1 MIATLASMLVGII
14 VILLMIAAN
23 GYFVAQEFGYMAV
36 DRSRLSARAAAGHTD
51 ARRALDVTRRTS
63 FMLSGAQLGI
73 TVTGLL
79 VGFVTEPLV
88 GDGIGELLGLTG
100 LNPAVGIA
108 IGTIGT
114 LLIATAVQMVFGEL
128 LPKNLAIARP
138 EAFARRLALSTTIYL
153 RLFGWIIRLFD
164 VAAAALLRMV
174 GIKPL
179 DDVQHAATARDLEHI
194 VAESRASGDLPA
206 ELSALLD
213 RTLEFH
219 DRTAAHA
226 MVPRPQVT
234 TVQATEPVSRVVEL
248 MALGHSRFP
257 VLGDDVDDVVGVICL
272 RDILEL
278 GQEELDRVRVGQL
291 ARRPLLVPD
300 TLPLPGVLEQLRDS
314 KEEFAC
320 VVDEYGGLAGVIT
333 TEDIA
338 EELVGEIADE
348 HDPVDEGTVRQTEK
362 GTWLFPGST
371 HTDEV
376 ERVIGRDLPPGDYE
390 TLGGLIINE
399 LRRLPEPADAVAVTL
414 PVTGA
419 EEEVSYSALLTV
431 ESVDRHV
438 PEWVRLTLTQSSG
451 DPAQDGQE
459 VRA

>member
-1 MIATLASMLVGII
+1 MIATLAIMLLGVI

-36 DRSRLSARAAAGHTD
+36 DRSRLSARAAAGHAD
-51 ARRALDVTRRTS
+51 ARRALEVTRSTS

-79 VGFVTEPLV
+79 VGNVAEPLV
-88 GDGIGELLGLTG
+88 GDGVGELLGIAG
-100 LNPAVGIA
+100 VPSAVGIA
-108 IGTIGT
+108 IGTVGT

-138 EAFARRLALSTTIYL
+138 ETFARRLALSTTIYL

-179 DDVQHAATARDLEHI
+179 DDVQHAATTRDLEHI

-234 TVQATEPVSRVVEL
+234 TVQATEPVSHVVEL

-272 RDILEL
+272 RDILEM
-278 GQEELDRVRVGQL
+278 GQRDLSAVRIGQL
-291 ARRPLLVPD
+291 VRRPLLVPD

-314 KEEFAC
+314 KQEFAC

-348 HDPVDEGTVRQTEK
+348 HDPVHEGTVREAGK

-371 HTDEV
+371 HIDEV

-399 LRRLPEPADAVAVTL
+399 MRRLPEPSDQVIVAL
-414 PVTGA
+414 PPTGP
-419 EEEVSYSALLTV
+419 EDETTFSALLTV

-438 PEWVRLTLTQSSG
+438 PEWVRLTLTRATA
-451 DPAQDGQE
+451 DDDQE